1 MLRMS
6 IVALAASAALLVSA
20 PAGAGPLTTAT
31 QAAAQAS
38 AADAGPFIGEWK
50 LELTGPNGPGGF
62 DLTVKIAEGKVAAEI
77 IGAGMPPQPITDISK
92 TDKSLVLR
100 YSFDYQG
107 NQVAAVVT
115 LTPAADGKTSAEIDF
130 AGGAYLMTGTATK
143 KEAAKYWR
151 GSRSVPRCCSR
162 PPSAAWARRWCR
174 LRRRN
179 KRPVHKIRWRASSI

>member
-6 IVALAASAALLVSA
+6 IVALAASAALLVST

-31 QAAAQAS
+31 QGAAQAS

-143 KEAAKYWR
+143 KEAAK
-151 GSRSVPRCCSR
+151 
-162 PPSAAWARRWCR
+162 
-174 LRRRN
+174 
-179 KRPVHKIRWRASSI
+179 

>member
-1 MLRMS
+1 MLRTS

-20 PAGAGPLTTAT
+20 PAGASPLTTST
-31 QAAAQAS
+31 QTAAQAS

-62 DLTVKIAEGKVAAEI
+62 DLTVKIAEGKVAGEI
-77 IGAGMPPQPITDISK
+77 IGAGMPPQPITDISR

-143 KEAAKYWR
+143 KETAK
-151 GSRSVPRCCSR
+151 
-162 PPSAAWARRWCR
+162 
-174 LRRRN
+174 
-179 KRPVHKIRWRASSI
+179 